1 MRIVSLMPPA
11 TEIIC
16 RLGLADLLVGVSH
29 LCDFPA
35 EVVAGLPR
43 VTHSAIPAGLAVAEL
58 DWVLATRL
66 RRGENLFTLDEAA
79 LVALAPDL
87 IITQDLCDPGLPSFD
102 EVCSL
107 RQRLPADS
115 QIVSLAMPDFD
126 DLAHDVMVIAESVG
140 YPERGQRLRDQMQMR
155 LARVQMAGA
164 GRPRPKVVALE
175 WLDPPFT
182 AGHWAA
188 EIVRMAGGNELLG
201 RADGHSVPVSWKQ
214 IYAAQ
219 PDVIVLLLAGQTAQA
234 AERCWQTAKLPR
246 EARAIPAIRD
256 QRVYALDARPLSI
269 RPTLRIVDLVE
280 RLATL
285 LHPTRLTEKCYV

>member
-43 VTHSAIPAGLAVAEL
+43 VTRSAIPAGLSREEL
-58 DWVLATRL
+58 DWTLATRL

-87 IITQDLCDPGLPSFD
+87 IVTQDLCDPGLPSFD

-107 RQRLPADS
+107 QQRLPADS

-126 DLAHDVMVIAESVG
+126 DLYHDVMVIAEAVG
-140 YPERGQRLRDQMQMR
+140 YPERGWRLRDQMQMR

-182 AGHWAA
+182 ASHWAA
-188 EIVRMAGGNELLG
+188 EVVRLAGGNELLG

-214 IYAAQ
+214 IQAVR
-219 PDVIVLLLAGQTAQA
+219 PDAIVLLLAGHTAQA

-246 EARAIPAIRD
+246 AAHAIPAIRE
-256 QRVYALDARPLSI
+256 QRVYALDARSLSI
-269 RPTLRIVDLVE
+269 RPTPRIVDLVE
-280 RLATL
+280 RLAML
-285 LHPTRLTEKCYV
+285 LHAIRLTEKCYA

>member
-35 EVVAGLPR
+35 EVVTGLPR
-43 VTHSAIPAGLAVAEL
+43 VTRSAIPASLSVTEL
-58 DWVLATRL
+58 DWVLTTRL
-66 RRGENLFTLDEAA
+66 RWGENLVTLDEAA
-79 LVALAPDL
+79 LITLAPDL

-107 RQRLPADS
+107 RQHLPADS
-115 QIVSLAMPDFD
+115 QIVSLAMPDLD
-126 DLAHDVMVIAESVG
+126 DLSHDVMVIAEAVG
-140 YPERGQRLRDQMQMR
+140 YPERGRRLCDQMQMR
-155 LARVQMAGA
+155 LAQVQMASA

-182 AGHWAA
+182 AGQWAA
-188 EIVRMAGGNELLG
+188 EIVRLAGGNELLS
-201 RADGHSVPVSWKQ
+201 RVDGHSVPVSWKQ
-214 IYAAQ
+214 IQAAQ
-219 PDVIVLLLAGQTAQA
+219 PDVIVLLLAGHTAQA
-234 AERCWQTAKLPR
+234 AEQCWQTAKLPR

-269 RPTLRIVDLVE
+269 RPTPRMVDLVA

-285 LHPTRLTEKCYV
+285 LPPTRLTEQYYA